1 MVTPLLFGIML
12 AAIVSYIVIFATP
25 LITELPVQITEEIKI
40 IGVTEK
46 GVVIETSSGVAV
58 VTDQYEGLPGDI
70 IKVTYSVPLKY
81 LVEERNFSQDRV
93 QTSLNRLK
101 KALEKKSHT
110 LEQWFSE

>member
-12 AAIVSYIVIFATP
+12 ASLVSYIVIFATP
-25 LITELPVQITEEIKI
+25 LIPELPVQITEEVRI

-81 LVEERNFSQDRV
+81 LEEKRI
-93 QTSLNRLK
+93 
-101 KALEKKSHT
+101 LEEKYAMF
-110 LEQWFSE
+110 QPYP

>member
-1 MVTPLLFGIML
+1 MFTKNTTEKKDGQMVTPLLFGIML

-25 LITELPVQITEEIKI
+25 LIVYLPVQITEEVKI

-81 LVEERNFSQDRV
+81 LEEKRILQERYDAFQPNP
-93 QTSLNRLK
+93 
-101 KALEKKSHT
+101 
-110 LEQWFSE
+110 